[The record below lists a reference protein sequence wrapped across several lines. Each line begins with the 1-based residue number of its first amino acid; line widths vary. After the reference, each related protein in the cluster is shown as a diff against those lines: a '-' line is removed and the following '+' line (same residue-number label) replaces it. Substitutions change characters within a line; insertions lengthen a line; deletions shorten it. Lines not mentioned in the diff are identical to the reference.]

1 MQNQINPISQQQ
13 QQHRGKESHQQIP
26 NGMQHVRRRASGS
39 ATSIVNAL
47 QPSPN
52 NTRMGLNN
60 MAISFQGGNSLNA
73 TTSTVVNN
81 GEIIHATR
89 TPASRNR
96 QLSGPLQ
103 NSNPM
108 SGQLQNP
115 ATSQG
120 ILPNRLSGS
129 NLQSISNQNPLV
141 ISRASHNLQQIQ
153 PSNQIQAPGSNYVQ
167 VPSNQL
173 PPQQPSIS
181 QHSLAQQP
189 QVSPQQQQQPHNSNG
204 VGGQSL
210 LQQLLSE

>member
-1 MQNQINPISQQQ
+1 
-13 QQHRGKESHQQIP
+13 
-26 NGMQHVRRRASGS
+26 MQHVRRRASGS

-60 MAISFQGGNSLNA
+60 MAISFQGGNTLNA

-81 GEIIHATR
+81 GGIIHATR

-115 ATSQG
+115 STSQG
-120 ILPNRLSGS
+120 MLPNRLSGS

-141 ISRASHNLQQIQ
+141 ISRASHNLHQLQVQ
-153 PSNQIQAPGSNYVQ
+153 PSNQIQAQGSHYVQ

-173 PPQQPSIS
+173 PLQQPSIS

-189 QVSPQQQQQPHNSNG
+189 HVSPQQQQQPHNSHG